1 MNKYQNL
8 SKEQLLQIVEKQE
21 KELKNKK
28 YGLVWDSEREPEQ
41 VVLDCENNLPVLKR
55 VKGKEIRT
63 NDDEDNIL
71 IEGDNYHALTVLNYT
86 HKEKIDVIYID
97 PPYNT
102 GAKDWK
108 YNNNFIDEN
117 DGYRHSK
124 WLNMMSKR
132 LIISRKLLSQGG
144 IICVTIDDYEF
155 ANLKIVLDQ
164 IFGLENFLGTIVIR
178 NNPAGRST
186 RNEISITHEYAL
198 FYGTDQYSQV
208 CRLNRSQNQIERYDQ
223 EDSTGKFEWVNFRKP
238 GSLKSESPPM
248 FYPIFA
254 NSKSIRIP
262 NLEWN
267 SDLKK
272 WDLLEEPIGDE
283 QVILPIDEGGKE
295 RRWRWGIERV
305 KANIAEFIPKW
316 QKDKL
321 HIYVKGRMT
330 FEQVLPMTW
339 WDKKEYSST
348 AYGANLLKDIFSE
361 LQVFSYPKSIH
372 AVVDCIRIM
381 NNKKDAIILDFF
393 AGSGT
398 TGHAVLELNKED
410 GGNRKFILCTNNEN
424 NICTDVTYPRIEK
437 VINGYDFKGK
447 DKTTLFEK
455 KITWTDFSKKAEEI
469 NKQINTIIEENSD
482 KYDKIEKKIEDGILK
497 VTSIKNIDGK
507 KEGLGGNLQYFKTS
521 FVKKTSNRDQVK
533 LNLTRKCT
541 EMLCVK
547 ENIFN
552 EEKTEED
559 FIIFSSNKKDK
570 FLCVYYNFID
580 DSFEQFIAEL
590 KKLKTKKIIY
600 MFSLENKIEKSLF
613 KGINN
618 FTLEPIPQ
626 KILDVYKQLVKMN
639 IPEKKEII
647 FIELGKA
654 NKKIFE
660 ENEKDESARILR
672 IVLEKTIQK
681 IAQNTGINILND
693 KGKEEKISTLNDLL
707 KGNKTFSQIVWEEN
721 KTCLA
726 IGNHAAH
733 GEYDEYEI
741 KQVKHFYKHV
751 QSLLDNFI

>member
-55 VKGKEIRT
+55 VKGKEVRT
-63 NDDEDNIL
+63 NDEEDNIL

-86 HKEKIDVIYID
+86 HKGKIDVIYID

-102 GAKDWK
+102 GKANEWRYNDK
-108 YNNNFIDEN
+108 YVDRA

-124 WLNMMSKR
+124 WLNFISKR
-132 LIISRKLLSQGG
+132 MKIAKELLRNTGLIFISIDNNEAYQLKLLM
-144 IICVTIDDYEF
+144 D
-155 ANLKIVLDQ
+155 N
-164 IFGLENFLGTIVIR
+164 
-178 NNPAGRST
+178 
-186 RNEISITHEYAL
+186 
-198 FYGTDQYSQV
+198 
-208 CRLNRSQNQIERYDQ
+208 
-223 EDSTGKFEWVNFRKP
+223 
-238 GSLKSESPPM
+238 
-248 FYPIFA
+248 
-254 NSKSIRIP
+254 
-262 NLEWN
+262 
-267 SDLKK
+267 
-272 WDLLEEPIGDE
+272 
-283 QVILPIDEGGKE
+283 
-295 RRWRWGIERV
+295 
-305 KANIAEFIPKW
+305 
-316 QKDKL
+316 
-321 HIYVKGRMT
+321 
-330 FEQVLPMTW
+330 
-339 WDKKEYSST
+339 
-348 AYGANLLKDIFSE
+348 IFSE
-361 LQVFSYPKSIH
+361 DQFIGNIIIKSNPRGSQEPVGISTEHEYLLCYSRSKEAVNNLVGDERNKDDDEFDFIYNNRKARTLGLRKRGGDWRRQDRPNMYYPFFVNPSTLKVSLEQTKGFSEIVYPIRPDGEESRWTWGIDTSKKDIDLLIAKEIKRKNEKVYDIYRLDYLEDEEGTRKTEKVKSIWTFKELNYQHARQYFKRMFNDSDKFDFPKSPEMILQ
-372 AVVDCIRIM
+372 IL
-381 NNKKDAIILDFF
+381 KSLSFKSGIILDFF

-424 NICTDVTYPRIEK
+424 NICRDVTYPRIEK

-469 NKQINTIIEENSD
+469 NEQINNLIEENTD
-482 KYDKIEKKIEDGILK
+482 KFDKIEKKIEDGILK
-497 VTSIKNIDGK
+497 VTGIKNIDGK
-507 KEGLGGNLQYFKTS
+507 KEGLSGNLQYFKTS
-521 FVKKTSNRDQVK
+521 FVKKTNNRDQVK

-552 EEKTEED
+552 EEKAEED
-559 FIIFSSNKKDK
+559 FKIFSSNKKDK

-590 KKLKTKKIIY
+590 KKLKGKKNIY

-660 ENEKDESARILR
+660 ENEKDEGARILR

-681 IAQNTGINILND
+681 IAQNSGINTLNE
-693 KGKEEKISTLNDLL
+693 KGKEEKISTLNDSL
-707 KGNKTFSQIVWEEN
+707 KANKTFSQIIWEEN
-721 KTCLA
+721 KTCLT